1 MCNCSAS
8 ACSGLCGCHLYA
20 LLLFVSLTLRNQ
32 VIHAVRIF
40 RLVHPSP
47 LITACRFAIFGDA
60 VNMAARMESM
70 SSPNQV
76 HTSKA
81 FVDIVRTQW
90 PALTIESR
98 GMQKV
103 SERAAAAACGACAC
117 AA

>member
-1 MCNCSAS
+1 MPFAFSD
-8 ACSGLCGCHLYA
+8 GG
-20 LLLFVSLTLRNQ
+20 
-32 VIHAVRIF
+32 
-40 RLVHPSP
+40 RLNHPSP

-103 SERAAAAACGACAC
+103 SELLRPQASRLNIRCSLHEALKSRSV
-117 AA
+117 